1 MSYVTSVG
9 HRVTGCEAHTSHNL
23 SSRRLSWPGQAMA
36 YGLFLVVD
44 THLYSVYQD
53 PYSATEATRH
63 YEYLDD
69 NTCEWTCVAGS

>member
-23 SSRRLSWPGQAMA
+23 SSRRLSWPGQWQWRALC
-36 YGLFLVVD
+36 LFLVVD
-44 THLYSVYQD
+44 MHLYSVYQTHWTH
-53 PYSATEATRH
+53 PAMN
-63 YEYLDD
+63 LVG